1 MIKSQKKNEA
11 LDNGGV
17 MEQNERAEEII
28 LVDENDNQI
37 GFETKL
43 RAHENGGRLHRA
55 FSIFVFN
62 VAGEMLLQRRAGKKY
77 HFGGLW
83 TNACCGHPKK
93 GEELQN
99 AAPTRLQQEF
109 GFCTELEEVFNFLYR
124 APDPE
129 SGLTEHEFDH
139 VFYGEFN
146 GKPRPNPDEIE
157 DWKWIDIDKLM
168 VDLED
173 NPYDYTPW
181 FRIAIHQVLE
191 NLPDSHAAVASD
203 PN

>member
-1 MIKSQKKNEA
+1 MIKSQKKDEA
-11 LDNGGV
+11 LNNGGV
-17 MEQNERAEEII
+17 MDQNERAEEII

-43 RAHENGGRLHRA
+43 KAHEGGGKLHRA

-62 VAGEMLLQRRAGKKY
+62 AAGEMLLQRRARKKY

-83 TNACCGHPKK
+83 TNACCGHPKR
-93 GEELQN
+93 GEELQY

-109 GFCTELEEVFNFLYR
+109 GFCTELEEIFSFLYR

-139 VFYGEFN
+139 AFYGEFD
-146 GKPRPNPDEIE
+146 GEPRPNPDEIE
-157 DWKWIDIDKLM
+157 DWKWIDIDRLL
-168 VDLED
+168 VGLEN

-181 FRIAIHQVLE
+181 FRIAIHQVLK
-191 NLPDSHAAVASD
+191 NLPYSRAAASD
-203 PN
+203 SN